1 MLSMPPEIPAT
12 VYYPSLPEPISIPT
26 HDDKMKEPIKKIE
39 DSSSSNQDFIKSCYE
54 SRTRE
59 MILNQSK
66 VSLDLFK
73 IIHEAMQD
81 LTGKNQVLS
90 QSINELAKITKE
102 LMERFNLVLDE
113 LAVKAK
119 AEPSVQPQEVKRTSS
134 FVGSKRPAFV
144 PKPLSKK

>member
-1 MLSMPPEIPAT
+1 MLSTPPEIPAT
-12 VYYPSLPEPISIPT
+12 VYYPSLPEPIPVPN
-26 HDDKMKEPIKKIE
+26 HDDKMKEQIKKIE
-39 DSSSSNQDFIKSCYE
+39 ETSSNQDFIKSCYE

-66 VSLDLFK
+66 ASLDLFK

-81 LTGKNQVLS
+81 LTSKNQVLS

-102 LMERFNLVLDE
+102 LMERFNIVLDE

-119 AEPSVQPQEVKRTSS
+119 PEPLVQPQEVKRTSS

-144 PKPLSKK
+144 PKPLNKK